1 MDVLQSEQTLEQQ
14 TGSYQ
19 QHRGESDFTNNQKTP
34 KPIAS
39 RSFSGTAPTLFE
51 CLVHIGIRRLQG
63 RDKSKKKA
71 RGKRNNQRK
80 HKDAQI
86 EANFI
91 PAGRCLGYFVTCPC
105 DEHAHTPP
113 RENRT
118 ESAAP
123 EGKESAF
130 GE

>member
-1 MDVLQSEQTLEQQ
+1 MLWRRSRAT
-14 TGSYQ
+14 
-19 QHRGESDFTNNQKTP
+19 RGESDFTDNQKTP
-34 KPIAS
+34 KPIS
-39 RSFSGTAPTLFE
+39 PRSFSGTPHTLFE
-51 CLVHIGIRRLQG
+51 CLVHIGLRRLEG
-63 RDKSKKKA
+63 RDKSKKKS
-71 RGKRNNQRK
+71 RGQRNNQRK

-91 PAGRCLGYFVTCPC
+91 PARRCLGDFVTCLC

-118 ESAAP
+118 QSATA